1 MPRLILLRHAKAE
14 RLPSGGTDHGRALT
28 NSGRKD
34 SAAAGK
40 LIAERGEK
48 VDLVLSSDSRRTRET
63 WEGAAP
69 HLTGKPEVRMLR
81 TLYDASD
88 SYLAILKAEGG
99 DAETILLVGHNP
111 TIQRTAVTLAADMSS
126 RDGKI
131 LADRF
136 PKSALAV
143 LDFDGAWE
151 TLRPHQM
158 RLVAFEAPE
167 RD

>member
-14 RLPSGGTDHGRALT
+14 RLSSGGTDHDRALT
-28 NSGRKD
+28 GSGRKD
-34 SAAAGK
+34 SAGAGK
-40 LIAERGEK
+40 LITERGEK
-48 VDLVLSSDSRRTRET
+48 IDLVLASDSRRTRET
-63 WEGAAP
+63 WDGVGP
-69 HLTGKPEVRMLR
+69 NLSGKPEVRMLR

-88 SYLAILKAEGG
+88 SYLAILMEEGG
-99 DAETILLVGHNP
+99 DAATILLVGHNP
-111 TIQRTAVTLAADMSS
+111 TIQRTAVTLAADLSS

-136 PKSALAV
+136 PKAALAV
-143 LDFDGAWE
+143 LDFDGAWK

-167 RD
+167 RE

>member
-14 RLPSGGTDHGRALT
+14 RLSSGGTDHDRALT

-63 WEGAAP
+63 WDGAAP
-69 HLTGKPEVRMLR
+69 HIGSKPELRMLR

-88 SYLAILKAEGG
+88 SYLPILKEEGG
-99 DAETILLVGHNP
+99 DAATILLVGHNP
-111 TIQRTAVTLAADMSS
+111 TIQRTAVTLAADLSS
-126 RDGKI
+126 RDGRT

-136 PKSALAV
+136 PKAALAV

-158 RLVAFEAPE
+158 RLVAFITVE
-167 RD
+167 RS